1 MLQIKP
7 LSQSSEQQVQHKEMI
22 MKILATLPTWYL
34 PVYKSFVSVLA
45 TSPASFMETKV
56 ESKSELRT
64 GKEQEEERELQV
76 YDAAY
81 RDGVLTWQS

>member
-1 MLQIKP
+1 
-7 LSQSSEQQVQHKEMI
+7 
-22 MKILATLPTWYL
+22 
-34 PVYKSFVSVLA
+34 
-45 TSPASFMETKV
+45 METKV